1 MRTTTLDGT
10 TLEKLIS
17 AAIAAPSCHARQPW
31 RYRLDPDTA
40 TLQMRA
46 VGEERAPGGATDHAR
61 RALHVSIGAALF
73 NLRVAV
79 THFGWEPQ
87 VRLLPFPGDP
97 GLYASVRLTA
107 PSVRAHEAYRSDL
120 YGALWRRRDY
130 VAACPVRRPPG
141 AVVLELVDA
150 AHTEGAALNLPH
162 AAETRRLLRLTE
174 DADLRRA
181 ADGGPDRPPSGSVG
195 SVSWTAGAGSGGA
208 PRPLPG
214 DDRFPLVAVLTTP
227 RDGPADW
234 LRAGQALQH
243 VLLSATA
250 HQVRA
255 WLLHQALDFPD
266 LRRALRSA
274 ESGPGHVQMLVRL
287 GYGLPRPGTAAR
299 DPGRIVS
306 EVN

>member
-1 MRTTTLDGT
+1 MTTTTLDGA

-17 AAIAAPSCHARQPW
+17 AAVAAPSCQARRPW

-40 TLQMRA
+40 TLQVRA
-46 VGEERAPGGATDHAR
+46 VGGPPAPDAAGDHALR
-61 RALHVSIGAALF
+61 TLHVSIGAALF

-87 VRLLPFPGDP
+87 VRILPCPADP

-107 PSVRAHEAYRSDL
+107 PIRAGAPGVCGADL
-120 YGALWRRRDY
+120 YGALWRRRDA
-130 VAACPVRRPPG
+130 VATCPVRRPPG
-141 AVVLELVDA
+141 AFLLDLVDA
-150 AHTEGAALNLPH
+150 AHTEGAALSLPH

-174 DADLRRA
+174 DADRRGA
-181 ADGGPDRPPSGSVG
+181 RDREPVPRPPGPGPESSYATGP
-195 SVSWTAGAGSGGA
+195 A
-208 PRPLPG
+208 PC
-214 DDRFPLVAVLTTP
+214 DDRFPLVAVLTTR

-243 VLLSATA
+243 VLLAATT
-250 HQVRA
+250 QRVRA
-255 WLLHQALDFPD
+255 SLLHQALEYPD
-266 LRRALRSA
+266 LRRALRST

-287 GYGLPRPGTAAR
+287 GYGPPRPGTAPR
-299 DPGRIVS
+299 RPGQPVI

>member
-1 MRTTTLDGT
+1 MTTTTLDGA

-17 AAIAAPSCHARQPW
+17 AAVAAPSCQARRPW
-31 RYRLDPDTA
+31 RCRLDPDTA
-40 TLQMRA
+40 TLQVRA
-46 VGEERAPGGATDHAR
+46 VGEPRTPRGDGDQAS
-61 RALHVSIGAALF
+61 RALYVSIGAALF

-87 VRLLPFPGDP
+87 VRLLPSPADP

-107 PSVRAHEAYRSDL
+107 PAHARAPETRGADL
-120 YGALWRRRDY
+120 YGALWRRPDA
-130 VAACPVRRPPG
+130 VATCPVRRPPG
-141 AVVLELVDA
+141 AFVLDLVDA
-150 AHTEGAALNLPH
+150 AHSEGAALSLPH

-174 DADLRRA
+174 DADRRGA
-181 ADGGPDRPPSGSVG
+181 VDGEPVPPPTGP
-195 SVSWTAGAGSGGA
+195 GGESSYGPGPA
-208 PRPLPG
+208 PG

-227 RDGPADW
+227 RDGRADW

-243 VLLSATA
+243 VLLAASA
-250 HQVRA
+250 QRVRA
-255 WLLHQALDFPD
+255 SLLHQALDYPD

-287 GYGLPRPGTAAR
+287 GYGPLRAGTAPR
-299 DPGRIVS
+299 GPRHPVI